1 MFINLMANFYDISNE
16 LDENYNKN
24 QYVTID
30 DDELHER
37 VISYLNNNNNI
48 KTGDIIFIGSTYE
61 TRQYYGF
68 IMVDKRDGIKY
79 VSAEEATSLPF
90 ENSNLKEFLQ
100 KNKIKYGQLFN
111 NLNENFSLLSGYS
124 NEKDEVQEDYQNIGL
139 W

>member
-1 MFINLMANFYDISNE
+1 MANFYDISNK

-24 QYVTID
+24 QYINID
-30 DDELHER
+30 EDEFHNR